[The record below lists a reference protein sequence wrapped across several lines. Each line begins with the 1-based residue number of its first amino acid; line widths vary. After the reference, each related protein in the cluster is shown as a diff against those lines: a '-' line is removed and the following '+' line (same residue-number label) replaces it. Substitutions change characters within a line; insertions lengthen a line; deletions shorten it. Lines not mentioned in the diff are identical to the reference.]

1 MKGASAK
8 ILEVNNAKAF
18 CEWMVPKMVENLP
31 TTADH
36 SLGKDIQLV
45 DHEYLHRQ
53 KFYLPNFNTITISL
67 HALNIL
73 KANAEAKA
81 RDAADA

>member
-31 TTADH
+31 TAADH
-36 SLGKDIQLV
+36 SLGKR
-45 DHEYLHRQ
+45 Y
-53 KFYLPNFNTITISL
+53 TIGGAQASSSSEIPPS
-67 HALNIL
+67 
-73 KANAEAKA
+73 
-81 RDAADA
+81 